1 MCCFRICYWSL
12 ERRRNNKWDSTF
24 DMRIIIETNPEI
36 DNAEEKVFRHFKEVC
51 KEGFKKFKLEIEG
64 TTLIFEQ

>member
-1 MCCFRICYWSL
+1 
-12 ERRRNNKWDSTF
+12 
-24 DMRIIIETNPEI
+24 MRIIIETNPEI